1 MAPTTYL
8 GINPFEDPLD
18 RILAEIAFSVQLPP
32 SLHAKACQRY
42 KAVREYLEA
51 TSAFRDQIE
60 HFYAQGS
67 MAIDATISTRGT
79 DDEYDID
86 IVAQLGGRFRS
97 MTPLAILQALA
108 KALCDYPVQKVVQQT
123 RCVTLYYADNMHLD
137 VTPALRDYGTGERQS
152 AITHAKGPLPSTADC
167 MVPMNA
173 YGNAQWYRSRT
184 PNEER
189 VIEAYRD
196 RWFGGQRVA
205 IRADAEIDE
214 VPDQTEV
221 VVKNMATVALQ
232 LLKRYRNVR
241 YAEYAGRIPPSVMLS
256 YFSGAA
262 ALPGMRLADMLL
274 RICRWIIG
282 EIERASVNR
291 RTLIVVNPTYADD
304 VFTDRWPE
312 NLDQQNEFA
321 RHLQDLVAGIE
332 RAKRG
337 DFGPVALRD
346 WLREMFGDRVVTQ
359 AADRMADVT
368 GAAIIAGSQSYGR
381 RGSILLPAAAAGISA
396 TVAPVAARQHTFFGD
411 GLDD

>member
-1 MAPTTYL
+1 MNSNTYF
-8 GINPFEDPLD
+8 GRNPFEDPLD

-42 KAVREYLEA
+42 KAVREYLEN
-51 TSAFRDQIE
+51 TTAFQDQIE

-86 IVAQLGGRFRS
+86 IVAQLGCRYRH

-108 KALCDYPVQKVVQQT
+108 ASLRDYPVQKVVQQT
-123 RCVTLYYADNMHLD
+123 RCVTLFYADNMHLD
-137 VTPALRDYGTGERQS
+137 VTPAFRDYGTADRQS
-152 AITHAKGPLPSTADC
+152 AITHAKGPLPSNDDC

-173 YGNAQWYRSRT
+173 YGHAEWYRART

-189 VIEAYRD
+189 VIEAFKD
-196 RWFGGQRVA
+196 RWFGDHRTS
-205 IRADAEIDE
+205 IRADAEVDE
-214 VPDQTEV
+214 VPDQTQF

-241 YAEYAGRIPPSVMLS
+241 YANHSGRIPPSVMLS
-256 YFSGAA
+256 FFAGVA
-262 ALPGMRLADMLL
+262 ALPNMKLSDMLV

-282 EIERASVNR
+282 EIERASINR
-291 RTLIVVNPTYADD
+291 QKLHVVNPTYNAD

-312 NLDQQNEFA
+312 SLDQQNQFA
-321 RHLQDLVAGIE
+321 LYLQDLVGGIE

-337 DFGPVALRD
+337 EFDPVSLRD
-346 WLREMFGDRVVTQ
+346 WLREMFGDRVVTR
-359 AADRMADVT
+359 AADRMADAT
-368 GAAIIAGSQSYGR
+368 GSAIVAGSQVYSR
-381 RGSILLPAAAAGISA
+381 KGSILLPAAATIITSA
-396 TVAPVAARQHTFFGD
+396 APVAAKPHTFFGD
-411 GLDD
+411 PVDE

>member
-1 MAPTTYL
+1 MASTTYL

-51 TSAFRDQIE
+51 TSVFRDQIE
-60 HFYAQGS
+60 RFYAQGS

-97 MTPLAILQALA
+97 MTPLAILQVLANALG
-108 KALCDYPVQKVVQQT
+108 DYPVQKVVQQT
-123 RCVTLYYADNMHLD
+123 RCVTLFYADNMHLD

-152 AITHAKGPLPSTADC
+152 AITHAKGPLPSATDC
-167 MVPMNA
+167 LVPMNA
-173 YGNAQWYRSRT
+173 FGHAEWYRTRT

-189 VIEAYRD
+189 VIEAFKD
-196 RWFGGQRVA
+196 RWFGQHREA
-205 IRADAEIDE
+205 IRAEAEVDE
-214 VPDQTEV
+214 VPDQSEF

-241 YAEYAGRIPPSVMLS
+241 YADYTGRIPPSVMLS
-256 YFSGAA
+256 FFAGAA
-262 ALPGMRLADMLL
+262 AVPGMKLADMLL

-291 RTLIVVNPTYADD
+291 RTLVVVNPTYSDD
-304 VFTDRWPE
+304 IFTDRWPE
-312 NLDQQNEFA
+312 SLDQQDAFA
-321 RHLQDLVAGIE
+321 RYLQDLVAGIE

-337 DFGPVALRD
+337 DSGPVALRD
-346 WLREMFGDRVVTQ
+346 WLREMFGDRVVTR
-359 AADRMADVT
+359 AADRMADAT
-368 GAAIIAGSQSYGR
+368 GAAIIAGSQSYDR
-381 RGSILLPAAAAGISA
+381 RGSILLPTTAAATAA
-396 TVAPVAARQHTFFGD
+396 TVGPIAARQHTFFGD
-411 GLDD
+411 AIDD